1 MRSMVKKGIFGNSTN
16 GIYRKGFGQPVSDKL
31 SLWQLAKLIPKY
43 IEAVPV
49 AQQALRVSVRFSSK
63 TLCHH
68 HT

>member
-1 MRSMVKKGIFGNSTN
+1 MVKKGIFGNSTN
-16 GIYRKGFGQPVSDKL
+16 GIYREGFGQPGSDKL

-49 AQQALRVSVRFSSK
+49 AQAQQALRVSVRFSSK